1 MSMTFSHLKEVQWFS
16 FLVKNQSKLLSKCEA
31 GPGAGDQN
39 RCGYDSFCVC
49 GVPGAM
55 PVIYNHL
62 MQS

>member
-1 MSMTFSHLKEVQWFS
+1 MTFPHLKEFS
-16 FLVKNQSKLLSKCEA
+16 VVLFPVKNQSKLLSMYEA

-39 RCGYDSFCVC
+39 RCGYDSICVC

-62 MQS
+62 I